1 MQYFNEDFYQ
11 HDDNSH
17 GAHITSTMSP
27 EMLLEF
33 EQQIEADELDAD
45 EALCLLRGEHSIG

>member
-1 MQYFNEDFYQ
+1 MKYFNEDFYQ

-27 EMLLEF
+27 EILLEF
-33 EQQIEADELDAD
+33 EQQIEAEELDAD